1 MSTALVLV
9 SSCSS
14 MVLPC
19 SRFYWYRCYII
30 IILYLSVILVK
41 HVCFINSILESRNSH
56 SYMHWI
62 GSSLSQHFSPG
73 PFHPSWPLTGLHD
86 LCNLGQ
92 LILQSAIG
100 VLVLVLCFVERK
112 EFSMQIVSKL
122 GSSFSLVPFVIVVV
136 WTAFLLSFGYWIVQ
150 RLLN

>member
-1 MSTALVLV
+1 
-9 SSCSS
+9 
-14 MVLPC
+14 
-19 SRFYWYRCYII
+19 
-30 IILYLSVILVK
+30 
-41 HVCFINSILESRNSH
+41 
-56 SYMHWI
+56 MHWI
-62 GSSLSQHFSPG
+62 WSSFAEHFSPG

-112 EFSMQIVSKL
+112 DFSVQIVSKL

-136 WTAFLLSFGYWIVQ
+136 WTVIFFQIQGYLISHLLHQSFLRYWSKHYSFLTQASCTMLAMVASLPIAQ
-150 RLLN
+150 LLFFHILLIKKVSSDTFC